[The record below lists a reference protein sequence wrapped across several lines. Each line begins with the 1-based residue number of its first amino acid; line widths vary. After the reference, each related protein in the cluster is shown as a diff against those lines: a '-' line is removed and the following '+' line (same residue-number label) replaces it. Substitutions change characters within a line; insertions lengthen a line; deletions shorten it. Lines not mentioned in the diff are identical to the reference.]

1 MNVRGNSSFIK
12 TNYSSYYSP
21 TRGKYSPWDENHAVH
36 VISDIYAPVTKSRG
50 WLLFV
55 ILFLFLIFCGRLQ
68 AHSCMNLNLCY
79 CVIGMPSSSPED
91 ILWYHFVAHNSLA
104 CIQLLDSSP
113 NAMGPGGGGN
123 ISNPNLASRQR
134 LRWTSELHERFVDAV
149 TQLGGPDS

>member
-1 MNVRGNSSFIK
+1 MSERTVHSSRRIILAIIALRGGNIHHGMK
-12 TNYSSYYSP
+12 TMQSMWSV
-21 TRGKYSPWDENHAVH
+21 KYMHQ
-36 VISDIYAPVTKSRG
+36 VTKSRG

>member
-1 MNVRGNSSFIK
+1 MSEGTVHSSRWIILAIIALRGGNIHHGMK
-12 TNYSSYYSP
+12 TMQSMWSV
-21 TRGKYSPWDENHAVH
+21 KYMHQ
-36 VISDIYAPVTKSRG
+36 VTKSRG

-113 NAMGPGGGGN
+113 NAMDPGGGGN

-134 LRWTSELHERFVDAV
+134 LRWTSELHERFVDGV